1 MKRRNRIFEDNLSMV
16 ICGSIQTSTLSNNNC
31 PASFLSSSSSKST
44 ASFTSFITFEQFQF
58 LTLFCRTL
66 PFPDIPFLVC
76 SYGFFFFPAQ
86 PQLEYCTTSSWHP
99 IFISSKG
106 ILMTNDSVMLDDDA
120 AAAVANNILIPR
132 DAKLLGDRSIVEAIN
147 NSLAFS
153 TQGSASL
160 SP

>member
-1 MKRRNRIFEDNLSMV
+1 MAF
-16 ICGSIQTSTLSNNNC
+16 
-31 PASFLSSSSSKST
+31 SSSQHNLNLN
-44 ASFTSFITFEQFQF
+44 I
-58 LTLFCRTL
+58 
-66 PFPDIPFLVC
+66 V
-76 SYGFFFFPAQ
+76 Q
-86 PQLEYCTTSSWHP
+86 PVVWHP
-99 IFISSKG
+99 IFISPKG

>member
-1 MKRRNRIFEDNLSMV
+1 
-16 ICGSIQTSTLSNNNC
+16 
-31 PASFLSSSSSKST
+31 
-44 ASFTSFITFEQFQF
+44 
-58 LTLFCRTL
+58 
-66 PFPDIPFLVC
+66 
-76 SYGFFFFPAQ
+76 
-86 PQLEYCTTSSWHP
+86 
-99 IFISSKG
+99 
-106 ILMTNDSVMLDDDA
+106 MTNDLVMLDDDA